1 MSLEQKIEAL
11 TAAVEAN
18 TAMLQGIAKAGG
30 KAAAASTE
38 TTKPAGTKPAGTTKK
53 KTGPTQEE
61 VAERFGAYLKVSD
74 KDERKER
81 IANMGKINAHFEVA
95 KITDAEP
102 AQWKEALEMLDKL
115 EAGEDPFDDDGDEG
129 EGSLI

>member
-18 TAMLQGIAKAGG
+18 TAMLQGIAKAG
-30 KAAAASTE
+30 AAAGTKPAATG
-38 TTKPAGTKPAGTTKK
+38 TKPAGTKPATTK

-81 IANMGKINAHFEVA
+81 IANMGKINAHFGVA

-102 AQWKEALEMLDKL
+102 AQWKEALELLDKL
-115 EAGEDPFDDDGDEG
+115 EAGEDPFEDEG
-129 EGSLI
+129 EGDDGSLI